1 MELAVVNGGLE
12 TKEIEE
18 VEGLET
24 VIYNS
29 VLNKNQRRV
38 NVILISNL
46 NRTHMKMLVKCHAYV

>member
-12 TKEIEE
+12 TKETE
-18 VEGLET
+18 VEDLET

-46 NRTHMKMLVKCHAYV
+46 NRIHKKMLVKFHACV

>member
-1 MELAVVNGGLE
+1 MNGGLE
-12 TKEIEE
+12 TKETE
-18 VEGLET
+18 VEDLET

-46 NRTHMKMLVKCHAYV
+46 NRIHKKMLVKFHACV

>member
-1 MELAVVNGGLE
+1 MVNAGLE